1 MTITSEAINEIF
13 NEHEE
18 FILIGL
24 TGRTGSGCSTVAE
37 ILESKDFKNLH
48 MQTPKNHDFNF
59 NYERKERIIYNYACK
74 HWDNGFKRISMTDI
88 ITSFLFQQGYEEII
102 KFIENFDNGEKIFPD
117 KKDFIAIIQKNKST
131 IDSTAKK
138 IKKIFYEE
146 KSKEDIEKTFDK
158 VKTVGGALKQ
168 KLESSIIKV
177 GVGTDEE
184 YTASAYT
191 YLYQTFGNNIRGSGN
206 PFNDEFSGTHIFDIA
221 KRANAY
227 IKIIRESF
235 KQHTRIV
242 LDAIRNP
249 YEAQFFRN
257 RYSAFYLMSVNTD
270 EEERIRRLAN
280 INNNKQIKSIDEIEY
295 LKKLKGSE
303 KFSNQDIAACIQLA
317 DIHIN
322 NPRCDN
328 EKHFLVKQ
336 IVKFVMLMK
345 HPGLVTPTH
354 VERCMQLAY
363 TAKLNSG
370 CISRQVGAVITGE
383 DFSVK
388 AVGWNDVPKGQV
400 PCLLRDI
407 DSFCKEKDESSH
419 SKFELSNSQFA
430 DQMNEAN
437 NKIPVED
444 LNGRLHPYCFKDI
457 YNAING
463 NKNQVHT
470 RALHAEENAFLQ
482 LAKYSSG
489 GIKNG
494 YLFSSASPCE
504 LCSKKAYQLGIKKI
518 YYIDPYPGISE
529 SHILSFGKG
538 ESDPEMNLFYG
549 AIGRAYINL
558 YVQNMPIKDELESLV
573 GDLWDKKSDAYNK
586 IESPTSK

>member
-1 MTITSEAINEIF
+1 MTITSEAINKIF

-37 ILESKDFKNLH
+37 ILESKDFKSLH

-59 NYERKERIIYNYACK
+59 NYERKERIIYNYAYK
-74 HWDNGFKRISMTDI
+74 HWDDGFKIISMTDI
-88 ITSFLFQQGYEEII
+88 ITSFLFQRGSQEII
-102 KFIENFDNGEKIFPD
+102 EFIENFDNGEKNFPD
-117 KKDFIAIIQKNKST
+117 KKDFIDIIETNKST
-131 IDSTAKK
+131 IESTAEK
-138 IKKIFYEE
+138 IKNIFYE
-146 KSKEDIEKTFDK
+146 KNSKEDIEKIFDEVKK
-158 VKTVGGALKQ
+158 VGKTLKQ
-168 KLESSIIKV
+168 KLKSSVIKI
-177 GVGTDEE
+177 GVGTKEE

-221 KRANAY
+221 ERANIY
-227 IKIIRESF
+227 IKSIRKSAN
-235 KQHTRIV
+235 KLTRIV

-295 LKKLKGSE
+295 LKKLKGGE

-322 NPRCDN
+322 NPRCNN

-407 DSFCKEKDESSH
+407 DSFCKEKDQSSH
-419 SKFELSNSQFA
+419 SKFELSNLEFA
-430 DQMNEAN
+430 DWMNKAN
-437 NKIPVED
+437 NKITIKD
-444 LNGRLHPYCFKDI
+444 LNGRLHPYCFKDV

-504 LCSKKAYQLGIKKI
+504 LCSKKAYQLGIKEI

-538 ESDPEMNLFYG
+538 ESDPKMNLFYG
-549 AIGRAYINL
+549 AVGRAYINL

-573 GDLWDKKSDAYNK
+573 GDLWDKKSDA
-586 IESPTSK
+586 